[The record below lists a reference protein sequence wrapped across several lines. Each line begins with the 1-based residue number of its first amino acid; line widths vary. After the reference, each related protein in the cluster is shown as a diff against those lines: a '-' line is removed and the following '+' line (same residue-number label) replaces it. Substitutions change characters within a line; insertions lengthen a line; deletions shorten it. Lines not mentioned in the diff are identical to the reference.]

1 MRTRLSAQI
10 DNLTTVIFLL
20 VAGLI
25 PLFVATFT
33 TEFYETPKLIFMF
46 VAVSLLLILKAVQWV
61 LAGKVSLTR
70 TPIDVP
76 LMIFLVVVLISA
88 ILSPE
93 HYISFIG
100 NLPRLHG
107 SASSWVIY
115 VVFYFLA
122 TSHFKSIGQVRNLL
136 YAVLISGVVLS
147 IVTFMS
153 YFGAYLPFPFAKAAN
168 FSPAGGSFSTNA
180 ILVMLLPLL
189 LVSINGVKKFVPANV
204 AILISTLF
212 AVVLALTGNLAVVVG
227 AALGFLLV
235 VLFSGKGD
243 KFAMNAGN
251 ISLFVPLI

>member
-46 VAVSLLLILKAVQWV
+46 VTVSLLLILKAVKWV

-76 LMIFLVVVLISA
+76 LMIFLAIVLISA
-88 ILSPE
+88 ILNPL

-115 VVFYFLA
+115 VLFYFLA
-122 TSHFKSIGQVRNLL
+122 TSHFRGVGQVKVLL
-136 YAVLISGVVLS
+136 QAVLVSGIVLS
-147 IVTFMS
+147 IVTLMS
-153 YFGAYLPFPFAKAAN
+153 YFGAYLPLPFAKAAN
-168 FSPAGGSFSTNA
+168 FTPTGS
-180 ILVMLLPLL
+180 
-189 LVSINGVKKFVPANV
+189 
-204 AILISTLF
+204 
-212 AVVLALTGNLAVVVG
+212 
-227 AALGFLLV
+227 
-235 VLFSGKGD
+235 
-243 KFAMNAGN
+243 
-251 ISLFVPLI
+251 